1 MKYSRVEKQ
10 EHVER
15 AKARVEKKEDSFASY
30 AKRSGISRSAFY
42 KWLREYGSTHTS
54 ERQASDG
61 GMVNLGKPRAS
72 AVEKQPFI
80 VEYYGSKIEVSSTN
94 DLVALLKG
102 IRKASST

>member
-42 KWLREYGSTHTS
+42 KWLREYGSTHAN
-54 ERQASDG
+54 ERQVSDG
-61 GMVNLGKPRAS
+61 GMVNLGKPLAP

-80 VEYYGSKIEVSSTN
+80 VEYYGAKIEASSTN
-94 DLVALLKG
+94 ALVVLLKG
-102 IRKASST
+102 IRKASSI